1 MTSTD
6 DGTVE
11 DNENGTSTSTSEGGS
26 STGGS
31 TTGGS
36 TTGGNTGGDPAPNPD
51 PDSGSDSDGHKS
63 TQRESPFCVKRKGR
77 HPPKRWD
84 GSLSFLFGL

>member
-36 TTGGNTGGDPAPNPD
+36 TTGGNTGGDTNPD
-51 PDSGSDSDGHKS
+51 PDSGSGSD
-63 TQRESPFCVKRKGR
+63 E
-77 HPPKRWD
+77 
-84 GSLSFLFGL
+84 